1 MTSTDHR
8 AQSASGRWN
17 DDGVTNR
24 TAVVTGAGSGIGA
37 ATARALAGEGF
48 HVVCAA
54 RRAERINAVAA
65 EIGGTAFVCDVTKP
79 DDVARLAEVVGPTL
93 DVLVNNAGGA
103 LGVDPVTQGDP
114 DQWRTMYESNVVGTM
129 QVTKALAPALIA
141 SGAGTLVNIGSIAG
155 HLVYEGGGGYT
166 AAKHAL
172 AAVTE
177 TLRLELNGQPVRV
190 SEIAPGMVKTE
201 EFSLVRLG
209 GDQAKADAVY
219 AGVEAPLS
227 AEDVAEAVRW
237 VVALPPHVDIDLMV
251 IKPIAQAAPHKIARR

>member
-65 EIGGTAFVCDVTKP
+65 EIGGSAFVCDVTKV

-172 AAVTE
+172 AAVTQ

-190 SEIAPGMVKTE
+190 TEIAPGMVKTE

-237 VVALPPHVDIDLMV
+237 VVTLPPHVDIDLMV

>member
-1 MTSTDHR
+1 
-8 AQSASGRWN
+8 
-17 DDGVTNR
+17 
-24 TAVVTGAGSGIGA
+24 VTGAGSGIGA
-37 ATARALAGEGF
+37 ATARALAAEGF
-48 HVVCAA
+48 HVYCAA
-54 RRAERINAVAA
+54 RRAERIESVAR
-65 EIGGTAFVCDVTKP
+65 EIGGTAIVCDVT
-79 DDVARLAEVVGPTL
+79 DGEAVARLAAAVGPTL

-103 LGVDPVTQGDP
+103 LGVDHVVEGDP

-190 SEIAPGMVKTE
+190 TEIAPGMVKTE
-201 EFSLVRLG
+201 EFSLVRLS

-219 AGVEAPLS
+219 AGVDAPLS

-237 VVALPPHVDIDLMV
+237 VVMLPPHVDIDLMV
-251 IKPIAQAAPHKIARR
+251 IKPIAQAAPHKIARS

>member
-1 MTSTDHR
+1 MD
-8 AQSASGRWN
+8 
-17 DDGVTNR
+17 VPL
-24 TAVVTGAGSGIGA
+24 AVVTGAGSGIGA
-37 ATARALAGEGF
+37 ATARALAAEGF

-54 RRAERINAVAA
+54 RRAQRIQAVAD
-65 EIGGTAFVCDVTKP
+65 EIGGTAVVCDVTSS
-79 DDVARLAEVVGPTL
+79 DDVARLAEVVGPRL
-93 DVLVNNAGGA
+93 HALINNAGGA
-103 LGVDPVTQGDP
+103 LGVDPVVASDP
-114 DQWRTMYESNVVGTM
+114 DQWRAMYETNVIGTM

-141 SGAGTLVNIGSIAG
+141 SGGGVIVNIGSIAG

-190 SEIAPGMVKTE
+190 TEIAPGMVRTE

-237 VVALPPHVDIDLMV
+237 VVTLPPHVDIDLMV
-251 IKPIAQAAPHKIARR
+251 IKPIAQAAPHKISRRAPGPSEPAEGRSSGR

>member
-1 MTSTDHR
+1 M
-8 AQSASGRWN
+8 
-17 DDGVTNR
+17 
-24 TAVVTGAGSGIGA
+24 TGAGSGIGA
-37 ATARALAGEGF
+37 ATARALAAEGF
-48 HVVCAA
+48 HVYCAA
-54 RRAERINAVAA
+54 RRAERIESVAR
-65 EIGGTAFVCDVTKP
+65 EIGGTAIVCDVT
-79 DDVARLAEVVGPTL
+79 DGEAVARLAAAVGPTL

-103 LGVDPVTQGDP
+103 LGVDHVVEGDP

-190 SEIAPGMVKTE
+190 TEIAPGMVKTE
-201 EFSLVRLG
+201 EFSLVRLS

-219 AGVEAPLS
+219 AGVDAPLS

-237 VVALPPHVDIDLMV
+237 VVTLPPHVDIDLMV
-251 IKPIAQAAPHKIARR
+251 IKPIAQAAPHKIARS

>member
-1 MTSTDHR
+1 M
-8 AQSASGRWN
+8 
-17 DDGVTNR
+17 
-24 TAVVTGAGSGIGA
+24 TGAGSGIGA
-37 ATARALAGEGF
+37 AIARALAAEGF
-48 HVVCAA
+48 HVFCAG
-54 RRAERINAVAA
+54 RRAERIEAVAD
-65 EIGGTAFVCDVTKP
+65 EIGGTAVVCDVT
-79 DDVARLAEVVGPTL
+79 DAAAVARLAEAVGPRL
-93 DVLVNNAGGA
+93 EVLVNNAGGA
-103 LGVDPVTQGDP
+103 LGVDAVIQGDA

-129 QVTKALAPALIA
+129 QVTKALVPALIA

-190 SEIAPGMVKTE
+190 TEIAPGMVKTE

-219 AGVEAPLS
+219 AGVEEPLS

-237 VVALPPHVDIDLMV
+237 VVTLPPHVDIDLMV
-251 IKPIAQAAPHKIARR
+251 IKPIAQAAPHKIARI

>member
-1 MTSTDHR
+1 
-8 AQSASGRWN
+8 
-17 DDGVTNR
+17 VT
-24 TAVVTGAGSGIGA
+24 TKSAVVTGAGSGIGA
-37 ATARALAGEGF
+37 ATARALAAEGF
-48 HVVCAA
+48 HVFCAA
-54 RRAERINAVAA
+54 RRAERIEAVAD
-65 EIGGTAFVCDVTKP
+65 EIGGTAVVCDVTQAA
-79 DDVARLAEVVGPTL
+79 DVARLTGTVGPTL

-103 LGVDPVTQGDP
+103 LGVDPVIGADP
-114 DQWRTMYESNVVGTM
+114 EQWRTMYETNVIGTM

-141 SGAGTLVNIGSIAG
+141 SGSGTLVNIGSTAG
-155 HLVYEGGGGYT
+155 RLVYEGGGGYT

-190 SEIAPGMVKTE
+190 TEIAPGMVRTE
-201 EFSLVRLG
+201 EFSLIRLG

-237 VVALPPHVDIDLMV
+237 VVMLPPHVDIDLMV
-251 IKPIAQAAPHKIARR
+251 IKPIAQAAPHKVARHEA

>member
-1 MTSTDHR
+1 LK
-8 AQSASGRWN
+8 AQCN
-17 DDGVTNR
+17 DGPVNSPI
-24 TAVVTGAGSGIGA
+24 AVVTGAGSGIGA
-37 ATARALAGEGF
+37 ATARALANEGF
-48 HVVCAA
+48 HVFCAA
-54 RRAERINAVAA
+54 RRADRIEAVAD
-65 EIGGTAFVCDVTKP
+65 EIGGTAIVCDVTSA
-79 DDVARLAEVVGPTL
+79 DDVARLAEATGPRVDAL
-93 DVLVNNAGGA
+93 INNAGGA
-103 LGVDPVTQGDP
+103 LGVDPVIAGDP
-114 DQWRTMYESNVVGTM
+114 NQWRAMYETNVIGAM

-141 SGAGTLVNIGSIAG
+141 SGAGVIVNIGSTAG

-190 SEIAPGMVKTE
+190 TEIAPGMVRTE

-219 AGVEAPLS
+219 ASVEAPLS

-237 VVALPPHVDIDLMV
+237 VVTLPPHVDIDLMV
-251 IKPIAQAAPHKIARR
+251 IKPIAQAAPHKVHREQP